1 MIHPTQKFHRRRDG
15 KTVLTMRVRGTTEL
29 RNFILSLGPW
39 VKVLKPPVLRNE
51 VAALAR
57 ESAALYRNDRALR

>member
-1 MIHPTQKFHRRRDG
+1 MIHPTQKFHRPRDG